1 MSGNLTRRL
10 PPHPNLEQLRKQAKD
25 LLERFRAGDPA
36 AVAEVQQFERHP
48 DPSRFALNDAQRVL
62 ARAYGYQS
70 WPKLK
75 AFVDGANVAR
85 FMDAAKCG
93 DLARVRSMLA
103 SRPELVGMD
112 TAANDEH

>member
-75 AFVDGANVAR
+75 AFVDGTNVKELAGAVRGGDIAKAR
-85 FMDAAKCG
+85 
-93 DLARVRSMLA
+93 MLLN

-112 TAANDEH
+112 SAAN